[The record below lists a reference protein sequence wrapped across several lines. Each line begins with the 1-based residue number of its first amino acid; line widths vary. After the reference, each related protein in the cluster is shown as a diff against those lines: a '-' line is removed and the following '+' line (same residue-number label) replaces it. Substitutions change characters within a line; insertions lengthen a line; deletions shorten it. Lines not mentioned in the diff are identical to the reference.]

1 MDCYGTLKRV
11 GLLLLLIL
19 VGASY
24 SFAQLT
30 TASMTGLVTDPGGA
44 VIPGA
49 TVVLAN
55 SDTGEE
61 RQQDSGPEGR
71 FTLSQ
76 LKPGTYELS
85 VSTVGF
91 KRFLRS
97 GIRLQANQDA
107 EVNAVLELGD
117 VTETVEVTAAAVV
130 LDTQSANQSNTLNT
144 EEITELPIN
153 FRNPLALVHANA
165 GVISMFARSGRTQLQ
180 DRVSDQDYGL
190 FSMNGGREASNT
202 VNVDGV
208 TNKGG
213 DWGATF
219 GTPSVDAVQEMQIA
233 RNTYDAEYG
242 KVANGVV
249 SLRLP
254 YIGRDGQTA

>member
-1 MDCYGTLKRV
+1 MNCRSKLKRL
-11 GLLLLLIL
+11 GAFSLLIFL
-19 VGASY
+19 GAAL

-30 TASMTGLVTDPGGA
+30 TASLTGLVADPGGA

-49 TVVLAN
+49 TVILTN

-61 RQQDSGPEGR
+61 RQQDTGPEGR

-76 LKPGTYELS
+76 LKPGSYELS

-91 KRFLRS
+91 KTFLRS

-107 EVNAVLELGD
+107 EVNATLELGE
-117 VTETVEVTAAAVV
+117 VTETVEVTATAVV
-130 LDTQSANQSNTLNT
+130 LDTQSANQSNSLNS

-190 FSMNGGREASNT
+190 FSMNGGREASIRSMST
-202 VNVDGV
+202 VSPTRAV
-208 TNKGG
+208 T
-213 DWGATF
+213 GARLS
-219 GTPSVDAVQEMQIA
+219 GRLRLTPSK
-233 RNTYDAEYG
+233 RC
-242 KVANGVV
+242 
-249 SLRLP
+249 RLP
-254 YIGRDGQTA
+254 ATLTTPNSARSPMVSSVL